1 MFSAMHNFFDT
12 APRSVK
18 RAIYLFVDALLLPIS
33 LFAAFAL
40 RYGDPAPWGNILN
53 SWILFPTA
61 LCFGL
66 AINILLGFS
75 RVKLSTFGV
84 RDIGKAALIAV
95 AMTIVTICTCYILR
109 LEAPRSVPLIFGV
122 LLFLTTICS
131 RLCGRALLQILYDHH
146 HVRRPV
152 AIYGAGAAGTQ
163 LATALGRSK
172 IKPVVFID
180 DNTSLQGVI
189 MGGLPVYAPSKLESL
204 INKGKVKSV
213 ILATPS
219 ATEEQKRRISLNLAD
234 LGAEVL
240 SLPSYNEIIAG
251 KGLVESLRQVS
262 PDELLGRDKVDL
274 NLPGVSDVYQGKS
287 VLVSGAGGS
296 IGSELCRQVL
306 KHKPRKIV
314 LFEHS
319 EFALYTIDQELR
331 PLAEKDGVEIVATL
345 GSVCDKRR
353 VMRTMQLHQTEIVLH
368 AAAYKHVPLVESN
381 ELEGLRNN
389 VIGTRVMAMAS
400 KELEI
405 ERFILISTDKA
416 VRPTNVMGASK
427 RLAELIV
434 QDIDSR
440 SEKTAFSMVRF
451 GNVLGSSGS
460 VIPLFREQIAR
471 GGPVTVT
478 HAEVTRYF
486 MTIPEAARLVLI
498 AGTFARGGDVF
509 VLDMGKAVAILDL
522 AKRMIRLSGKSLRCP
537 NNPDGDIEI
546 VVTGLRP
553 GEKLYEELLIGENI
567 LTTPHPKIMRAQEG
581 CLSELEI
588 QSAIRDLNI
597 AIENG
602 EEARCR
608 SILNHWIEDYHQ
620 PQNAQ
625 SG

>member
-1 MFSAMHNFFDT
+1 MHNFIDT
-12 APRSVK
+12 VPRSVK
-18 RAIYLFVDALLLPIS
+18 RLIYLSVDAVLLPVA

-40 RYGDPAPWGNILN
+40 RYGEFTPWEQVSE
-53 SWILFPTA
+53 SWILFPTV
-61 LCFGL
+61 LCFGM
-66 AINILLGFS
+66 AANILLGFS

-84 RDIGKAALIAV
+84 RDIGKAALIAIT
-95 AMTIVTICTCYILR
+95 MTVVSICTCYILD
-109 LEAPRSVPLIFGV
+109 LATPRSVPLIFGI
-122 LLFLTTICS
+122 LLFLGTMGS
-131 RLCGRALLQILYDHH
+131 RLTGRALLQVLYDHGH
-146 HVRRPV
+146 ERRPV
-152 AIYGAGAAGTQ
+152 AIYGAGSAGNQ
-163 LATALGRSK
+163 LASALGRSK
-172 IKPVVFID
+172 IKPIVFVD
-180 DNTSLQGVI
+180 DNPSLHGVI
-189 MGGLPVYAPSKLESL
+189 MGGLPVCDPEKLKSL
-204 INKGKVKSV
+204 IEKGKIESV

-219 ATEEQKRRISLNLAD
+219 ATEEQKRRISLKLAD

-251 KGLVESLRQVS
+251 RGLVESLRQVS

-274 NLPGVSDVYQGKS
+274 NLPGVSDVYADKS
-287 VLVSGAGGS
+287 VFVSGAGGS

-306 KHKPRKIV
+306 KHNPRKIV

-319 EFALYTIDQELR
+319 EFALYSIDQELR
-331 PLAEKDGVEIVATL
+331 PLAEAAGVEIVATL

-353 VMRTMQLHQTEIVLH
+353 VVRTMQIHQTDIVLH

-389 VIGTRVMAMAS
+389 VLGTRVLANAAR
-400 KELEI
+400 ELEI

-440 SEKTAFSMVRF
+440 SPKTLFSMVRF

-522 AKRMIRLSGKSLRCP
+522 AKRMIRLSGKTLKCP
-537 NNPDGDIEI
+537 QTPDGDIEI

-567 LTTPHPKIMRAQEG
+567 LNTPHPKIMRAQEG
-581 CLSELEI
+581 CLSELEV
-588 QSAIRDLNI
+588 QSAIRDLNQ
-597 AIENG
+597 AIESG
-602 EEARCR
+602 ETARCR

-620 PQNAQ
+620 PQEAKQ